1 MCATDISLTSPEKI
15 AIGVAMGIGGAVIL
29 ILLLAYGII
38 YWRRKKAG
46 VAASAP
52 VSTPT
57 SGPRSEKAA

>member
-1 MCATDISLTSPEKI
+1 MCATDISLTSPKRI
-15 AIGVAMGIGGAVIL
+15 AIGVGMGIGGAVIL

-46 VAASAP
+46 VVAGAP

-57 SGPRSEKAA
+57 SGPRSEKGV